1 MVAQSTIENPHLLH
15 PKVNAIVVNAGINL
29 LGSIELAARI
39 WNDDTIGAQR
49 FDRLLVTGH
58 HGKKRCD
65 DTYSKEA
72 LVSRFRMSRL
82 EQVDSQ
88 GFTFHTGTQAAWV
101 AEQMHSGGYTGAIVI
116 APSFHL
122 ARFYATIVEAMRRK
136 YGDEEVFNIP
146 LWPMAVKED
155 MNAPILLDVGLEK
168 VHGESDDPTAYCN
181 LTPLA
186 ASFGEHARINT
197 YSVPKADGSAG
208 DVATPV
214 FLGHCLQMWQSS
226 PR

>member
-1 MVAQSTIENPHLLH
+1 V
-15 PKVNAIVVNAGINL
+15 
-29 LGSIELAARI
+29 
-39 WNDDTIGAQR
+39 
-49 FDRLLVTGH
+49 
-58 HGKKRCD
+58 
-65 DTYSKEA
+65 
-72 LVSRFRMSRL
+72 SRL

-88 GFTFHTGTQAAWV
+88 GRTDHAGTQAKWV
-101 AEQMHSGGYTGAIVI
+101 AEQMYSGGYTGAIVI

-168 VHGESDDPTAYCN
+168 EHGESDDPEAFRN

-186 ASFGEHARINT
+186 ASFGEHVRINN
-197 YSVPKADGSAG
+197 YSKQRADGFPG
-208 DVATPV
+208 DVATPE
-214 FLGHCLQMWQSS
+214 FLGHCLQMWQSG